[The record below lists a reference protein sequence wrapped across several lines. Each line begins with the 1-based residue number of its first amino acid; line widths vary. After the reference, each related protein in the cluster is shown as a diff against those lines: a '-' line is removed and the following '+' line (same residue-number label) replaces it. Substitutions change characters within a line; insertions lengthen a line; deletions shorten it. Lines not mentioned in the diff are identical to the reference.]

1 MVISELAMTEFDSID
16 INILKQLQK
25 DASLTA
31 QEVAGKVNLSTSPCW
46 RRINRLEQTG
56 IIQKKVALL
65 DLKKLGMQM
74 VTFVSISLSRNDE
87 DSLEMFEEQVQQFP
101 EIVECYTVTGTMD
114 YFLKIITRDIQH
126 FESFLRRHLAQLPL
140 IREIHSNVAVTQIKY
155 STELPLDTQL

>member
-1 MVISELAMTEFDSID
+1 MTEFDSID
-16 INILKQLQK
+16 VNILKQLQK

-31 QEVAGKVNLSTSPCW
+31 QEIADKVNLSTSPCW

-65 DLKKLGMQM
+65 DSKKLGMQM

-87 DSLEMFEEQVQQFP
+87 DSLETFEEQVQQFP

>member
-1 MVISELAMTEFDSID
+1 MENIDSID

-25 DASLTA
+25 NADLTA
-31 QEVAGKVNLSTSPCW
+31 QEIAGKVNLSTSPCW
-46 RRINRLEQTG
+46 RRINRLEKAG

-65 DLKKLGMQM
+65 DSQKLGMQM
-74 VTFVSISLSRNDE
+74 VTFVSISLSKNDE
-87 DSLEMFEEQVQQFP
+87 ESLETFEEQVQQFP

-126 FESFLRRHLAQLPL
+126 FERFLRQHLAQLPL
-140 IREIHSNVAVTQIKY
+140 IREMHSNVAVTQIKY

>member
-1 MVISELAMTEFDSID
+1 MTEFDSID
-16 INILKQLQK
+16 VNILKQLQK

-31 QEVAGKVNLSTSPCW
+31 QEIAAKVNLSTSPCW
-46 RRINRLEQTG
+46 RRINRLEQAG

-65 DLKKLGMQM
+65 DSKKLGMQM

-87 DSLEMFEEQVQQFP
+87 DSLETFEEQVQQFP

>member
-1 MVISELAMTEFDSID
+1 MTEFDSVD

-31 QEVAGKVNLSTSPCW
+31 QEIADRVNLSTSPCW
-46 RRINRLEQTG
+46 RRINRLEQSG

-87 DSLEMFEEQVQQFP
+87 DSLETFEEQVQQFP

>member
-1 MVISELAMTEFDSID
+1 MTEFDSID
-16 INILKQLQK
+16 VNILKQLQK

-31 QEVAGKVNLSTSPCW
+31 QEIAAKVNLSTSPCW

-65 DLKKLGMQM
+65 DSKKLGMQM

-87 DSLEMFEEQVQQFP
+87 DSLEKFEEQVQQFP

-126 FESFLRRHLAQLPL
+126 FENFLRRHLAQLPL

>member
-1 MVISELAMTEFDSID
+1 MENIDSID

-25 DASLTA
+25 DADLTA
-31 QEVAGKVNLSTSPCW
+31 QEIAGKVNLSTSPCW
-46 RRINRLEQTG
+46 RRINRLEKAG

-65 DLKKLGMQM
+65 DSQKLGMQM
-74 VTFVSISLSRNDE
+74 VTFVSISLSKNDE
-87 DSLEMFEEQVQQFP
+87 ESLETFEEQVQQFP

-126 FESFLRRHLAQLPL
+126 FERFLRQHLAQLPL
-140 IREIHSNVAVTQIKY
+140 IREMHSNVAVTQIKY

>member
-1 MVISELAMTEFDSID
+1 MTEFDSID

-31 QEVAGKVNLSTSPCW
+31 QEIAAKVNLSTSPCW

-65 DLKKLGMQM
+65 DSKKLGMQM

-87 DSLEMFEEQVQQFP
+87 DSLEKFEEQVQQFP

-126 FESFLRRHLAQLPL
+126 FENFLRRHLAQLPL